1 MAHLFHTLDSARDLG
16 RLQHIVGVLVRHG
29 LGDAVRRMGWADAL
43 EKAGHVVHWEGAA
56 DLARLEPPVQVRR
69 ALEELGPAFVKFG
82 QILAGRA
89 DLLGPQWITELE
101 HLHSRVPAVPF
112 EVLRAQLVEDLGGE
126 PDSLF
131 ASFDEVPLA
140 AASIAQV
147 HRACLKDGTQVVVKV
162 RRPGIRQVIDADLR
176 LLERLAAMAARQ
188 WPDLQPYRPVALVQ
202 QFGQSLRRELDLAYE
217 CRQAERIAANF
228 AQSADI
234 VIPKVYWEWTHERV
248 NVQQFVDGIPGDGVD
263 QLDAQGLDRKL
274 LARRGAQAV
283 LKMIVQDGLF
293 HADPHPGNVFY
304 LGGNRLAFIDFGM
317 VGRLSGPRRDQ
328 LLKLMLGLVQRDAN
342 AVADVLVN
350 WADGG
355 STTHEDA
362 LGVDIDAFVD
372 LYHGVP
378 LAQLSLAA
386 MLADVTAILRK
397 HRLVLPADLAL
408 LIKAF
413 ITVEGM
419 GRNLDPDFHM
429 ATEAL
434 PLLKRALRERY
445 HPKAVAARGWRSVQ
459 RMAELLT
466 SMPDDLARLLRNVRH
481 GGFQVHID
489 VKNLQRVG
497 DQLERAANRMTVG
510 VVVAALIIGSSIV
523 MTVGGGPQLLGLPA
537 FGLLGFLG
545 ALAGALWLL
554 RSIGR
559 SGQRD

>member
-1 MAHLFHTLDSARDLG
+1 
-16 RLQHIVGVLVRHG
+16 
-29 LGDAVRRMGWADAL
+29 
-43 EKAGHVVHWEGAA
+43 
-56 DLARLEPPVQVRR
+56 
-69 ALEELGPAFVKFG
+69 
-82 QILAGRA
+82 
-89 DLLGPQWITELE
+89 
-101 HLHSRVPAVPF
+101 
-112 EVLRAQLVEDLGGE
+112 
-126 PDSLF
+126 
-131 ASFDEVPLA
+131 
-140 AASIAQV
+140 
-147 HRACLKDGTQVVVKV
+147 
-162 RRPGIRQVIDADLR
+162 
-176 LLERLAAMAARQ
+176 
-188 WPDLQPYRPVALVQ
+188 
-202 QFGQSLRRELDLAYE
+202 
-217 CRQAERIAANF
+217 
-228 AQSADI
+228 
-234 VIPKVYWEWTHERV
+234 
-248 NVQQFVDGIPGDGVD
+248 
-263 QLDAQGLDRKL
+263 
-274 LARRGAQAV
+274 
-283 LKMIVQDGLF
+283 
-293 HADPHPGNVFY
+293 
-304 LGGNRLAFIDFGM
+304 
-317 VGRLSGPRRDQ
+317 
-328 LLKLMLGLVQRDAN
+328 VQRDAN

-408 LIKAF
+408 LIKVF

>member
-1 MAHLFHTLDSARDLG
+1 
-16 RLQHIVGVLVRHG
+16 LQHIVGVLVRHG

-248 NVQQFVDGIPGDGVD
+248 NVQQFIDGIPGDGVD

-317 VGRLSGPRRDQ
+317 VGRLSGPRRDE

-350 WADGG
+350 WADGR

-397 HRLVLPADLAL
+397 HRLVLPPDLAL

-413 ITVEGM
+413 VTVEGM